1 MDIDGSRIVYIYIYT
16 SLLLPISIDNEVQM
30 QRCTVDIERCC
41 GSSNETS
48 FALAAVVE
56 VQMALLMTVQT
67 PTSGQRRTKALEDDL
82 EASGVHLKATWRAL
96 AVHFEATWSTWSPL
110 GAHLEPTWSPLGGHL
125 ETTWSPSW
133 PKTRPRDAQK
143 PPKGAEERRK
153 SLPRAAK
160 SAPRAAKTGRR
171 ATKSAP
177 RDSQEP
183 PS

>member
-1 MDIDGSRIVYIYIYT
+1 
-16 SLLLPISIDNEVQM
+16 M
-30 QRCTVDIERCC
+30 QRCTVDIEGCC
-41 GSSNETS
+41 GSSYETS

-56 VQMALLMTVQT
+56 VQMALLMTLQT
-67 PTSGQRRTKALEDDL
+67 STSGPRRTKALEDDL
-82 EASGVHLKATWRAL
+82 EASGGHLEATGRAL
-96 AVHFEATWSTWSPL
+96 AVHFEVTWSTC
-110 GAHLEPTWSPLGGHL
+110 GPLGGHL
-125 ETTWSPSW
+125 E
-133 PKTRPRDAQK
+133 PKLAQDAPKRRPRASQE
-143 PPKGAEERRK
+143 PPKSAEERPK